1 MAARAVHVDEVNPEK
16 SAPLGGD
23 ARGIKKWKPLIYKGF
38 RVVVTVGLEP
48 TVSLRFARSVKFAI
62 DVQPPWSG
70 VCTCCSLRFRL
81 ASSATGGARLRAPI
95 DVNDVLSL
103 CSMFAAKTTRYSIL
117 LNKNRNTSTRQKSIC
132 GSSEPF
138 TSTATKNNVSL
149 FFDYS
154 FIRPAPAFQA
164 LPTCSPET

>member
-1 MAARAVHVDEVNPEK
+1 MNPEK

-23 ARGIKKWKPLIYKGF
+23 VGGIKKWKPLIYKGF
-38 RVVVTVGLEP
+38 MVVVTVGLEP
-48 TVSLRFARSVKFAI
+48 T
-62 DVQPPWSG
+62 
-70 VCTCCSLRFRL
+70 
-81 ASSATGGARLRAPI
+81 SATSMVVTPHCGDHSLSVEKAADEIPSTGGHRRLSTI

-132 GSSEPF
+132 GSGEPF
-138 TSTATKNNVSL
+138 TSITTKTSVSL
-149 FFDYS
+149 FFDYFS
-154 FIRPAPAFQA
+154 IRPAPAFQA